1 MKEQSIIEVG
11 ESRPVWESLEGF
23 ARQGVQRLLQQVL
36 EEEVEEALG
45 RARYERRDGVVVC
58 SPVELDTDGA
68 ILLRQ
73 EGGASWAILHGRQT
87 AGGSSRSS
95 SNGASCSNS

>member
-36 EEEVEEALG
+36 EEEVEQVLG
-45 RARYERRDGVVVC
+45 RARYERRDGVDAT
-58 SPVELDTDGA
+58 PGY
-68 ILLRQ
+68 R
-73 EGGASWAILHGRQT
+73 
-87 AGGSSRSS
+87 
-95 SNGASCSNS
+95 NGFGKPRRLSA